1 MTRTFE
7 SRKNTHSF
15 FFKLNN
21 EHTIRIVCVWGGGGF
36 KCHGRVLDKIT
47 R

>member
-7 SRKNTHSF
+7 SRKKYSFF

-21 EHTIRIVCVWGGGGF
+21 EHTIRIVCVGGGGF